1 VLNELASVAQDR
13 IGRADASKWASWAYL
28 GRCCAVKGVSDGKRT
43 RNHTYTRIL
52 VLFPP
57 YWCYYACVVLYS
69 ALFGSITAI
78 SASSCTIALC
88 CAVKGV
94 SDGKRTRNHTYTRIL
109 VLMEQ
114 VCDFSVRTGSR
125 GKKRRFLH
133 LFTSLVW
140 SSTIAMGGG
149 KWGLFQ
155 PYY

>member
-1 VLNELASVAQDR
+1 VINELASVAQDR

-28 GRCCAVKGVSDGKRT
+28 GR
-43 RNHTYTRIL
+43 
-52 VLFPP
+52 
-57 YWCYYACVVLYS
+57 
-69 ALFGSITAI
+69 
-78 SASSCTIALC
+78 C